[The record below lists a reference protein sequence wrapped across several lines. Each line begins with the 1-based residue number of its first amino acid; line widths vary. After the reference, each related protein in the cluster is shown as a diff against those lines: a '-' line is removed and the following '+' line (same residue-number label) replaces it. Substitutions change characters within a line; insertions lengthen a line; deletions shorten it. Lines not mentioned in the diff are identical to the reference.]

1 MFIKKSTV
9 ISISTLTFT
18 LISNQ
23 VLAAEDTDS
32 TSFLSIGHL
41 ILILLI
47 ALTVIFRKKIFAET
61 AIDSQEEKNQ
71 ELTEQKEPASAT
83 KTTPNPKKSPTPVK
97 KTTKPKATAS
107 TKQEKAKGS
116 ASNNDL
122 SDDGQCQGS
131 TAKGARCKR
140 TTTLE
145 KISITIDDKTYQLT
159 ACSQHKNDK
168 FKPYPGLIK

>member
-9 ISISTLTFT
+9 ISISTLSFT

-23 VLAAEDTDS
+23 ALAAES
-32 TSFLSIGHL
+32 TGSTIFLSAWP
-41 ILILLI
+41 LILLVV
-47 ALTVIFRKKIFAET
+47 LTVIFRKKIFVET
-61 AIDSQEEKNQ
+61 AIDSQEENNQ
-71 ELTEQKEPASAT
+71 ELPEQKE
-83 KTTPNPKKSPTPVK
+83 TTPAAKITPDLKKSPTPAK
-97 KTTKPKATAS
+97 KTSKPKATAS
-107 TKQEKAKGS
+107 TKQEKTKS
-116 ASNNDL
+116 STSNNDL

-145 KISITIDDKTYQLT
+145 KISFTIDDKIYQLT

>member
-9 ISISTLTFT
+9 ISISTLSFT

-23 VLAAEDTDS
+23 ALAAESTGS
-32 TSFLSIGHL
+32 TSFLSAWHL
-41 ILILLI
+41 ILLLLV

-61 AIDSQEEKNQ
+61 AIDSQEENNQ
-71 ELTEQKEPASAT
+71 ELTEQKEPASVA
-83 KTTPNPKKSPTPVK
+83 KTTPSPKKSPTPTK

-107 TKQEKAKGS
+107 TKKEAKS
-116 ASNNDL
+116 STSNNDL
-122 SDDGQCQGS
+122 SDDTQCQGS

-145 KISITIDDKTYQLT
+145 KISFTLDNKTYQLT
-159 ACSQHKNDK
+159 TCSQHKDDK

>member
-9 ISISTLTFT
+9 ISISTLSFT
-18 LISNQ
+18 LLSNQ
-23 VLAAEDTDS
+23 ALAAES
-32 TSFLSIGHL
+32 TGSTIFSSAWP
-41 ILILLI
+41 LILLV
-47 ALTVIFRKKIFAET
+47 ALTVIFRKKIFVET
-61 AIDSQEEKNQ
+61 ATDSQEENNQ
-71 ELTEQKEPASAT
+71 KITEQKEPEPAA
-83 KTTPNPKKSPTPVK
+83 KTTSAPKKSPTPAK
-97 KTTKPKATAS
+97 KTTKPKETAS
-107 TKQEKAKGS
+107 TKQEKAKS
-116 ASNNDL
+116 STSNNDL

-145 KISITIDDKTYQLT
+145 KISFTIDDKTYQLT